1 MVPGAP
7 RKPKMNGEI
16 AEDMAIKGL
25 AFLAGD
31 DERLS
36 RFLALSGID
45 PAHLREAAA
54 EPGFLAGVMAHLAS
68 DEGVLV
74 QFAAEICAAP
84 EEVGAAC
91 ALLAGPPVD

>member
-1 MVPGAP
+1 
-7 RKPKMNGEI
+7 MNCEV

-25 AFLAGD
+25 GFIAGE

-54 EPGFLAGVMAHLAS
+54 EPGFLAGVMAYLGS
-68 DEGVLV
+68 DEGLLLA
-74 QFAAEICAAP
+74 FAAEIGAAP

>member
-1 MVPGAP
+1 
-7 RKPKMNGEI
+7 MNREV

-25 AFLAGD
+25 GFIAGD

-45 PAHLREAAA
+45 AAHLREAAA

-68 DEGVLV
+68 DEGLLLA
-74 QFAAEICAAP
+74 FAAEIGAAP

-91 ALLAGPPVD
+91 GLLAGPGFD